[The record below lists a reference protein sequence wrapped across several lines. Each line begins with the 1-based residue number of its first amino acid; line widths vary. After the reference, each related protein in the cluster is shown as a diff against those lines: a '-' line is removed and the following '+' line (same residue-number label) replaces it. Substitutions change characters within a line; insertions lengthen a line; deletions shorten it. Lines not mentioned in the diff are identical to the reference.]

1 MPAAHFVW
9 RQRSKWDKMFP
20 WKEKYFFYRDGIYI
34 PIQSRFLT
42 NVIRLC
48 LLSRGSGR
56 HTEPR
61 HRHAANLVFFY
72 WFQPLFSVLCFNIN
86 MFSTVSTLFELAMDS
101 LSQTRCMYF
110 VFTQN
115 SPFSLRFLAFLGVPG
130 WDDVIK
136 HSAPG
141 PRESGWYGASWFVKW
156 IKGKL

>member
-61 HRHAANLVFFY
+61 HRHAANLVSFY

-115 SPFSLRFLAFLGVPG
+115 SPFSLRFLVFLVC
-130 WDDVIK
+130 WDGMMLLNILHQVRGSLD
-136 HSAPG
+136 G
-141 PRESGWYGASWFVKW
+141 MGLLG
-156 IKGKL
+156 L